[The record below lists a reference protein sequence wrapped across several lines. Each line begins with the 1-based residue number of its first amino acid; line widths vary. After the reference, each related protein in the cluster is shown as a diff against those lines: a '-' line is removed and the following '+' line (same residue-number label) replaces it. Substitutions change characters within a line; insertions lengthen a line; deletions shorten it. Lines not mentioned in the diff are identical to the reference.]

1 MCEPMLMGVIGAI
14 GSIGSAIASSSAQA
28 SAMRKQEEAN
38 QQWAAYQR
46 QARNEANVREE
57 QLRQQAEAA
66 RQSTLGELTPD
77 KQKAAQ
83 DTEQQRLQK
92 DITPVNLQ
100 GQQPVVGDEL
110 LAGLKGAAPEV
121 QQDLTARINSAS
133 QDARKRIAN
142 LATIQSYGDSQF
154 GLQNRAQD
162 LFNQSGQT
170 IRLAGDE
177 RQGNLAAL
185 GVAEQVEPAKI
196 TTTPSPFG
204 GIASSLAS
212 LAGKGLTSG
221 GVQSPFG

>member
-1 MCEPMLMGVIGAI
+1 MLMGVIGAI
-14 GSIGSAIASSSAQA
+14 GSAASSFASYSAQQ
-28 SAMRKQEEAN
+28 SAMKKQEDANAQWVAYQRKARAEAN
-38 QQWAAYQR
+38 QR
-46 QARNEANVREE
+46 ENE
-57 QLRQQAEAA
+57 LRQQAEAA
-66 RQSTLGELTPD
+66 RQSTLTELTPE

-83 DTEQQRLQK
+83 QTEQERLQK

-121 QQDLTARINSAS
+121 QADLTSRINNAAV
-133 QDARKRIAN
+133 DARKRIAA
-142 LATIQSYGDSQF
+142 LSTIQSYGDSQF

-162 LFNQSGQT
+162 LFNQSGQN

-177 RQGNLAAL
+177 RAGNLAAL
-185 GVAEQVEPAKI
+185 GAAEQVEPAHI
-196 TTTPSPFG
+196 TATPSPFG

-221 GVQSPFG
+221 AVQSPFG